1 MALTMLRTLAP
12 QRRRVRLKNLRP
24 GLFLSPSGELCLMTE
39 YSNEAYIVSS
49 GEAFWGGVPSR
60 EVRAELL
67 VTPVD
72 VH

>member
-1 MALTMLRTLAP
+1 MSRTLAP

-49 GEAFWGGVPSR
+49 GESFWGGVKSKA
-60 EVRAELL
+60 ERAELL
-67 VTPVD
+67 VIPVD